1 MISSFWNLQ
10 FWSFQGSSE
19 KEKKNFLDS
28 KNWCFF
34 PFFSPSFFMLCTF
47 LTAKVIQ
54 VENFDFFHQH
64 FSFHILSKLD
74 FLLKLKLDNQKQQQF
89 LKICFTTSQKLFFTR
104 GFSGHDKILHKV
116 PWHETNLNSQKARRN
131 FQKLS
136 YRTNVPLRT
145 EWKCILHTNPIELH
159 FLNV

>member
-1 MISSFWNLQ
+1 MLFPL
-10 FWSFQGSSE
+10 FFALL
-19 KEKKNFLDS
+19 FYALHFFDS
-28 KNWCFF
+28 KSNTGRKLRLL
-34 PFFSPSFFMLCTF
+34 SPAFLLC
-47 LTAKVIQ
+47 
-54 VENFDFFHQH
+54 
-64 FSFHILSKLD
+64 FHILSKLD

-145 EWKCILHTNPIELH
+145 EWKCILHTNLIELH

>member
-1 MISSFWNLQ
+1 MLFPL
-10 FWSFQGSSE
+10 FFALL
-19 KEKKNFLDS
+19 FYALHFFDS
-28 KNWCFF
+28 KSNTGRKLRLL
-34 PFFSPSFFMLCTF
+34 SPAFLLC
-47 LTAKVIQ
+47 
-54 VENFDFFHQH
+54 
-64 FSFHILSKLD
+64 FHILSKLD